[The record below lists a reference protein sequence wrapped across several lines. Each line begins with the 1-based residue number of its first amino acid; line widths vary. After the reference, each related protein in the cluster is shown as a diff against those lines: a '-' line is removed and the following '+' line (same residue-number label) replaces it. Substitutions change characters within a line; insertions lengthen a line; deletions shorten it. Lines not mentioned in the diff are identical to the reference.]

1 MSGAERKPPVLYTF
15 RRCPYAMRARLALSA
30 AGLDIR
36 VREVVLRDKP
46 AEMLA
51 ASPKGTVAVVVLE
64 SGKVID
70 ESLDVM
76 RWALAQ
82 NDPQDWLSAD
92 AAETDALIVQNDGA
106 FKGALDR
113 YKYPNRYEAESADPL
128 EHRAAGLEIL
138 SGLSDRIAANGGQLF
153 GPPPTLADMAIFPFV
168 RQFAHT
174 DADWWD
180 AAAPEPVKTW
190 LGGHKQSALFRTI
203 MAKFPQWAPGDTEPA
218 LPVAGEAA
226 PARF

>member
-1 MSGAERKPPVLYTF
+1 MSGPGPKSPVLYTF

-30 AGLDIR
+30 ARVDVR

-46 AEMLA
+46 TEMLA
-51 ASPKGTVAVVVLE
+51 ASPKGTVPVLVLE
-64 SGKVID
+64 SGEVID

-82 NDPQDWLSAD
+82 NDPQGWLSAD
-92 AAETDALIVQNDGA
+92 AAETDALIAQNDGP

-113 YKYPNRYEAESADPL
+113 YKYPNRYEAEGADPL
-128 EHRAAGLEIL
+128 ENRAAGLEIL
-138 SGLSDRIAANGGQLF
+138 RGLSDRIAANGGQLF
-153 GPPPTLADMAIFPFV
+153 GPAPTLADMAIFPFV

-180 AAAPEPVKTW
+180 AATPEPVKTW
-190 LGGHKQSALFRTI
+190 LAGHKQSALFRTI
-203 MAKFPQWAPGDTEPA
+203 MAKFPQWAPGDAEPA